1 MLTDYEI
8 DTIADRVALRLRAD
22 APGVALR
29 RVLDVPRRM
38 NVVLF
43 GVCVN
48 RSPHRVKCKIR
59 SRFIDPRHVEGGGRG
74 SEILIDREALA
85 KFHVTPEVAA
95 ERLLAWQR
103 QQTPP
108 AAIPAPV
115 PHSFPA

>member
-8 DTIADRVALRLRAD
+8 DTIADRVAQRLTGG
-22 APGVALR
+22 APGAGR
-29 RVLDVPRRM
+29 SVLDVPRRM

-108 AAIPAPV
+108 AAILAPAPR
-115 PHSFPA
+115 SFPA